1 MKRLLPAMKRL
12 LHVIALVVSFT
23 VVMSAEGSAG
33 NVRGLLLR
41 RNPQGS
47 YPVAGIAVTV
57 YAQQIGRSRA
67 AYSGSDGMY
76 YLYNIPGGAYY
87 LEIWAHGY
95 GNPPIVF
102 QIFVNDRQQFTD
114 IAPVTVP

>member
-1 MKRLLPAMKRL
+1 MKRLLYL
-12 LHVIALVVSFT
+12 IALIVSFT
-23 VVMSAEGSAG
+23 VVMAAESSVG

-41 RNPQGS
+41 RGPNGNH
-47 YPVAGIAVTV
+47 PVAGIAVTV
-57 YAQQIGRSRA
+57 YAQHMGRSRA
-67 AYSGSDGMY
+67 VYSGSDGMY

-87 LEIWAHGY
+87 LEVWAHGY